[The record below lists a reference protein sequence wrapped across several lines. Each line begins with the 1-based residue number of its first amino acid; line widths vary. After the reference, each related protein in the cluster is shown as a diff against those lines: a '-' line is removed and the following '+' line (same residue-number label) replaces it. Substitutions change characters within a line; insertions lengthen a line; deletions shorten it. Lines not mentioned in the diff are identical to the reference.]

1 MTNPLSGS
9 GGGARIS
16 TTVKQYDPAKG
27 YGFLVPVDGP
37 PEIFCRDS
45 ALAAVGLE
53 TLLAGTTVSC
63 ETVQGRRGPEVARIL
78 AVDFST
84 ASSGP
89 ATPAPAPVNPR
100 MAAGPGVSGRVV
112 RAPVKWFH
120 PVKGY
125 GFLKPEDGSDDVFC
139 HLTAVQ
145 ESGRDTLPSG
155 AVVTCEIV
163 PGDKGPQVSRI
174 LSVEP
179 PTVGAVPVERSQL
192 FDARQSGPQADAALP
207 ADGVFQGTVKF
218 FDAARGFGF
227 VVPEEGGPEVFVH
240 CSVLFRSGM
249 TGLDTGQRV
258 LVRAESVPRGLQA
271 TDIEPL

>member
-9 GGGARIS
+9 GDGARIS

-125 GFLKPEDGSDDVFC
+125 GFLKPEDGSVDVFC

-145 ESGRDTLPSG
+145 ESGRDTLPSS
-155 AVVTCEIV
+155 AVVTGIRV
-163 PGDKGPQVSRI
+163 ARASTITPQTVMHGPATAGREDEVQKIRDFI
-174 LSVEP
+174 LDHH
-179 PTVGAVPVERSQL
+179 L
-192 FDARQSGPQADAALP
+192 
-207 ADGVFQGTVKF
+207 
-218 FDAARGFGF
+218 
-227 VVPEEGGPEVFVH
+227 
-240 CSVLFRSGM
+240 RSGYESIYV
-249 TGLDTGQRV
+249 RV
-258 LVRAESVPRGLQA
+258 ALAASRTRR
-271 TDIEPL
+271 